1 MTLTIE
7 YKEYVGRSRPDYDID
22 WCCEKARNSS
32 LVSPVLIDHGDVPRI
47 GVQSNTRMTGMTQE
61 AFSFCPF
68 CGDEIS
74 LDRLGKFERKTVEER
89 VE

>member
-7 YKEYVGRSRPDYDID
+7 YKEYVGRSQPKYEIK

-32 LVSPVLIDHGDVPRI
+32 MVAPLKFTDEVPQI
-47 GVQSNTRMTGMTQE
+47 GVQSNTRMTGVQYET
-61 AFSFCPF
+61 FSFCPF
-68 CGDEIS
+68 CGDSIEA
-74 LDRLGKFERKTVEER
+74 DRLGKFKTKTVEER